1 MGQHAQAIREKH
13 TARNVTLIVLAVLIV
28 LLAIAAV
35 FGMQLYK
42 QAKSVKA
49 HELCCPN
56 NTTLI
61 CRFQYNTIASCW
73 KSIN

>member
-42 QAKSVKA
+42 QAKKRQG
-49 HELCCPN
+49 
-56 NTTLI
+56 T
-61 CRFQYNTIASCW
+61 RIASH
-73 KSIN
+73 ILTIRNQ

>member
-35 FGMQLYK
+35 L
-42 QAKSVKA
+42 S
-49 HELCCPN
+49 
-56 NTTLI
+56 LI
-61 CRFQYNTIASCW
+61 HI
-73 KSIN
+73 